1 MEEGKFSN
9 PKLPSLKTHLSE
21 RRRFPRFGCEF
32 PIDCITRETE
42 THVGIAANI
51 SQEGILICL
60 HDRITVGTP
69 LRVQLVFAQG
79 FKLKA
84 INANAIV
91 VWTDIVQ
98 HAFWGRYR
106 YGLRLIKMTEG
117 VFSDFKRL
125 LGHLAWESHSKNSF
139 PIS

>member
-1 MEEGKFSN
+1 MQE
-9 PKLPSLKTHLSE
+9 PKLPDLKIPPQKTRLSE
-21 RRRFPRFGCEF
+21 RRRFPRFDCEF

-42 THVGIAANI
+42 MHVGIAANI

-60 HDRITVGTP
+60 HDRVTVGTP

-84 INANAIV
+84 ISANAIV
-91 VWTDIVQ
+91 VWSDIV
-98 HAFWGRYR
+98 HHVFWGRYR
-106 YGLRLIKMTEG
+106 YGLRLIKMSEG

-125 LGHLAWESHSKNSF
+125 LGHLASESHSKNSF
-139 PIS
+139 PFS